1 MIKTF
6 CSFGYGR
13 KQLKAYKR
21 MVTIARKMKTEMN
34 MKEKRQYGL
43 GDSSVVLCDVDM
55 GSKLSLTDW
64 FMIIL

>member
-1 MIKTF
+1 
-6 CSFGYGR
+6 
-13 KQLKAYKR
+13 

-43 GDSSVVLCDVDM
+43 GDSSVVLCDADT

-64 FMIIL
+64 FMIIF